1 MISIT
6 WPFAVW
12 GLDLLGPFRKAPR
25 GLTYLLVVVDKFI
38 NWVKALHLAKISSK
52 QAVDFI

>member
-25 GLTYLLVVVDKFI
+25 ALTYLLVVVDKFI